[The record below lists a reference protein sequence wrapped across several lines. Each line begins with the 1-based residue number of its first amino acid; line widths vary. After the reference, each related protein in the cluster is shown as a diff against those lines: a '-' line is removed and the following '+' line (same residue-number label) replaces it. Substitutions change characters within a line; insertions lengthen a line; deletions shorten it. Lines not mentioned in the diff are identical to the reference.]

1 MNRLLFVNSFRRL
14 STNSPKVSTKKNGF
28 SAFFQG
34 LNEKFGIGKQFEL
47 EQEKQLWGVDISG
60 INNTSKSGNLITHWK
75 TFNDSEYGG
84 LSKSSFTI
92 SEKSQIVTFN
102 SFLQYNDNSKT
113 KQEFTGGY
121 CAITGYC
128 RNTVD
133 LMDFAGIEIL
143 IKTSK
148 PCSFLFR

>member
-1 MNRLLFVNSFRRL
+1 MNSLTAIRSISRINISIPVIKF
-14 STNSPKVSTKKNGF
+14 STRSS
-28 SAFFQG
+28 SAFSSFFQN
-34 LNEKFGIGKQFEL
+34 LNEKYGVGKQFER
-47 EQEKQLWGVDISG
+47 EQEKQLWGNN
-60 INNTSKSGNLITHWK
+60 NNTASKNVNLITHWK

-92 SEKSQIVTFN
+92 SESSQIVTFKRY
-102 SFLQYNDNSKT
+102 LKYDDKT
-113 KQEFTGGY
+113 NVKQEFMGGY

-128 RNTVD
+128 ANTVD
-133 LMDFAGIEIL
+133 LMDYAGIEIL